1 MNKAELLKEFNSKV
15 EDLRQELSEKLKS
28 LDEKNDRF
36 QVALPKES
44 DTFYYIDDLD
54 NEINLLYFEPFDEND
69 RKRFLTGRLF
79 ETEEEAEQHL
89 KESELLFRI
98 KKWAE
103 IHNEGW
109 KSDLTNHRQEKWS
122 VVYNI
127 RVDGFIPHNM
137 RVFNYLTHDLPY
149 FKSRKVAQ
157 DFIKE
162 FGKEIH
168 EVLL

>member
-1 MNKAELLKEFNSKV
+1 MNKEELLKEFNAKV
-15 EDLRQELSEKLKS
+15 EDLRQDLLEKLRS
-28 LDEKNDRF
+28 IDEKNDRF
-36 QVALPKES
+36 QVALPREY
-44 DTFYYIDDLD
+44 DRFYYIDDLD
-54 NEINLLYFEPFDEND
+54 NEINLLYFEPSDEND
-69 RKRFLTGRLF
+69 RKRFAAGRLF
-79 ETEEEAEQHL
+79 KTEEEAEQHL
-89 KESELLFRI
+89 KESELLFKI

-109 KSDLTNHRQEKWS
+109 KPDLTNHRQEKWS
-122 VVYNI
+122 IVYNI

-157 DFIKE
+157 DCIKE

>member
-1 MNKAELLKEFNSKV
+1 MNKEELLKEFNAKV
-15 EDLRQELSEKLKS
+15 EDLRQELLEKLKS
-28 LDEKNDRF
+28 IDEKNDRF
-36 QVALPKES
+36 QVALPKEY
-44 DTFYYIDDLD
+44 DRFYYIDDLD
-54 NEINLLYFEPFDEND
+54 NEINLLYFEPIDEND

-79 ETEEEAEQHL
+79 ETEKDAEHHL
-89 KESELLFRI
+89 KEQELLFKI

-109 KSDLTNHRQEKWS
+109 KPDLTNHGQAKWS
-122 VVYNI
+122 IVYNI

-137 RVFNYLTHDLPY
+137 RVFNYLTNDLPY

-157 DFIKE
+157 KCIKE

>member
-1 MNKAELLKEFNSKV
+1 MNNEELLKEFDRRQKELQDEFIAKL
-15 EDLRQELSEKLKS
+15 EDDKKEFELTYPRDDDDIYFISNVDAEICFARFHS
-28 LDEKNDRF
+28 SNETDRCAF
-36 QVALPKES
+36 EHG
-44 DTFYYIDDLD
+44 
-54 NEINLLYFEPFDEND
+54 LYF
-69 RKRFLTGRLF
+69 K
-79 ETEEEAEQHL
+79 TEEEAEQHL

-109 KSDLTNHRQEKWS
+109 KPDLTNHRQEKWS
-122 VVYNI
+122 IVYNI

-137 RVFNYLTHDLPY
+137 RVFSYLTHDLPY